1 MEIPFNKLQS
11 ELIQNVSF
19 WLETVFDKD
28 QLILF
33 PEVSIFGTPNTSVN
47 TGSMYISRILFG
59 ASSAFKLLKNEDYLK
74 LATQSFIKLQ
84 EFQHPKGGYYWAKT
98 STSTI
103 LHDADNT
110 CMAQAFALYG
120 LVAYA
125 KINPSKE
132 VDIAIEKQYNFIQ
145 NTLADTKNGGYI
157 DGFKEDWTLG
167 KNPTKALGTHIHLL
181 EAFVSL
187 YEYNNDKNLVPK
199 IEALIIIITS
209 KFITNETYDCL
220 HRLTPDWKPLVNEV
234 WAGHNA
240 EVSWILCYS
249 AKAINNQKLITDCNN
264 LSLKMME
271 QVISKAFDTKNG
283 GVFNVL
289 IDAIPSENV
298 KTWWPQAETVLGLL
312 NCYDITKDEEYKT
325 KAVKLMQF
333 ISTHFIS
340 KNGEW
345 FTEIW
350 NDNSP
355 NTNLP
360 LVHFWKSMYH
370 TIRHYILILERNN
383 MQIN

>member
-59 ASSAFKLLKNEDYLK
+59 ASSAFKLIKNEDYLK

-132 VDIAIEKQYNFIQ
+132 VDIAIENQYNFIQ
-145 NTLADTKNGGYI
+145 NTLTDTENGGFI

-199 IEALIIIITS
+199 IEA
-209 KFITNETYDCL
+209 
-220 HRLTPDWKPLVNEV
+220 
-234 WAGHNA
+234 
-240 EVSWILCYS
+240 
-249 AKAINNQKLITDCNN
+249 
-264 LSLKMME
+264 
-271 QVISKAFDTKNG
+271 
-283 GVFNVL
+283 
-289 IDAIPSENV
+289 
-298 KTWWPQAETVLGLL
+298 
-312 NCYDITKDEEYKT
+312 
-325 KAVKLMQF
+325 
-333 ISTHFIS
+333 
-340 KNGEW
+340 
-345 FTEIW
+345 
-350 NDNSP
+350 
-355 NTNLP
+355 
-360 LVHFWKSMYH
+360 
-370 TIRHYILILERNN
+370 
-383 MQIN
+383 